1 MKLCMA
7 LQPLPAMPKDVI
19 IEEGHRGSEMYI
31 IVSGEVQVSQLIGS
45 IDDATGEVQERLAV
59 GETVVLLHPPSNF
72 SRCFDMDGERA
83 SAK

>member
-59 GETVVLLHPPSNF
+59 GETVVLLHPSL
-72 SRCFDMDGERA
+72 
-83 SAK
+83 